1 MWFELIYYRNMW
13 FFVCKAITLIH
24 KALWGQTN
32 KHGNEEINDITS
44 SLVGPSS
51 RHGLTDFKQIE
62 LLNEILYDN
71 SNGEYS
77 SGKDQY
83 T

>member
-1 MWFELIYYRNMW
+1 
-13 FFVCKAITLIH
+13 V
-24 KALWGQTN
+24 
-32 KHGNEEINDITS
+32 NEEINDITS
-44 SLVGPSS
+44 SMLGPSS
-51 RHGLTDFKQIE
+51 RYGLTEFKQIE